1 MELHA
6 FVVVGCTPS
15 NHLVV
20 DAIDAVVDADLTL
33 LLSFLLSM
41 APTTKMKKGNVDPD
55 KIHCRIQLLVRE
67 TQREEY
73 AKERACGFS

>member
-15 NHLVV
+15 SHLVV
-20 DAIDAVVDADLTL
+20 EAVDADLTL

-41 APTTKMKKGNVDPD
+41 APTTKMKKRNVDPD
-55 KIHCRIQLLVRE
+55 KIHCRIKLLVRE
-67 TQREEY
+67 MQQEADAR
-73 AKERACGFS
+73 ERACGLS